1 MSYEARL
8 ISPFVNSG
16 LSQYFKPFLV
26 GDQAFPD
33 IEDAYPWRGSVR
45 KREGY
50 RLFAT
55 LPTTPVQG
63 LKTFINP
70 ATLVPSLI
78 AFSLTKSYSYDIG
91 TASFVD
97 ITQLANPVTPFSFG
111 NGAFDYYWTS
121 NFAGSMWMTNGL
133 GYVAGDP
140 NYNGIFYLTLNAI
153 NRWNL
158 HTPTVTGGATPI
170 YLNGA
175 LMVIPY
181 KGRLVA
187 LNTIEGINTGVGNQ
201 TFSNR
206 ARWSQLGNPYVTT
219 YNSKAL
225 GAPVATAP
233 PAPFAP
239 GDDKAWR
246 SDIPGRGGFVDADT
260 SERIVSA
267 AIVKDILIVCFQR
280 STWRLRY
287 TGNEV
292 LPFIWERINTQYGAE
307 STYSAIPFD
316 EAALFF
322 SRYGYIGSSTN
333 EVKRIDE
340 SIPDVCFAFETGN
353 STFNNLATVQG
364 IRDYY
369 RQMAYWTY
377 SSIKGTIDNQIY
389 AYNYLDQSWAV
400 YNPTN
405 QINCFGEFY
414 NIADTVWSSFN
425 AVDDIWANFNDPDD
439 TWKNLGSS
447 QNLGF
452 PFILG
457 GDRAS
462 GKIWQ
467 MFEFDNPATSDD
479 TTQFNF
485 YIETKRFNP
494 YFESGKKCRIGYVDI
509 YVTTNTYGEINL
521 QHFVDDKAYP
531 VFNRNVTLYPR
542 GTLGISSITTGL
554 TTTIVTVSA
563 HNLVNN
569 QQVLFSN
576 VTGTIASALNNQ
588 TAAVTVVNSTTFTV
602 AISTVGFTVTS
613 NGYIWLTPF
622 DPGDSYYARVFL
634 GAIGFHH
641 QFVIT
646 LTDSQMADPIKS
658 RAQFE
663 LQGLVIH
670 TRPTGRNKG

>member
-1 MSYEARL
+1 MSYEPNL
-8 ISPFVNSG
+8 ITPFLNSG
-16 LSQYFKPFLV
+16 LSQFFKPFLV

-63 LKTFINP
+63 LKSWINP
-70 ATLVPSLI
+70 STLVPNLI
-78 AFSLTKSYSYDIG
+78 AFSLTKSYGYNVG
-91 TASFVD
+91 GGAFVD
-97 ITQLANPVTPFSFG
+97 ITQLANPVTAFSFG
-111 NGAFDYYWTS
+111 NGAFDYYWTT

-133 GYVAGDP
+133 GYTAAGAS
-140 NYNGIFYLTLNAI
+140 YNGIFYLTNNAI
-153 NRWNL
+153 NSWNL
-158 HTPTVTGGATPI
+158 HTPTVTGGGTPI

-175 LMVIPY
+175 LIIIAY

-187 LNTIEGINTGVGNQ
+187 LNTIEGIADGSNNQ

-206 ARWSQLGNPYVTT
+206 ARWSQLGNPYVTL
-219 YNSKAL
+219 YNTKAA
-225 GAPVATAP
+225 GTAATAP

-239 GDDKAWR
+239 GDDKSWR

-267 AIVKDILIVCFQR
+267 AIVKDILIVTFQR

-307 STYSAIPFD
+307 STHSAIPFD
-316 EAALFF
+316 DSALFF
-322 SRYGYIGSSTN
+322 SRFGYIGSSTN

-340 SIPDVCFAFETGN
+340 TIPDVCFAFESGN
-353 STFNNLATVQG
+353 SSFSNLSTVQG

-377 SSIKGTIDNQIY
+377 SSIKGTVDNQIY
-389 AYNYLDQSWAV
+389 AYNYTDKSWSV

-414 NIADTVWSSFN
+414 NVADTTWSAFS

-452 PFILG
+452 PYIIG

-479 TTQFNF
+479 GTSFNF
-485 YIETKRFNP
+485 YIQTKRFNP
-494 YFESGKKCRIGYVDI
+494 YFSAGQKCRMGYVDL
-509 YVTTNTYGEINL
+509 YVTTNTYGEINF
-521 QHFVDDKAYP
+521 QHFIDDKADP
-531 VFNRNVTLYPR
+531 VFNRNVALYPR
-542 GTLGISSITTGL
+542 GVMIISTITAGA
-554 TTTIVTVSA
+554 TTTVVSASA
-563 HNLVNN
+563 HNLISN
-569 QQVLFSN
+569 QQVVFSN
-576 VTGTIASALNNQ
+576 ITGTMGNALNNQ
-588 TAAVTVVNSTTFTV
+588 TVAVTVVNSTTFTV
-602 AISTVGFTVTS
+602 PIVTIGLTSTG
-613 NGYIWLTPF
+613 NGYFWSPPF
-622 DPGDSYYARVFL
+622 DPGDSKYTRIYL
-634 GAIGFHH
+634 GGIGYHH

-646 LTDSQMADPIKS
+646 LTDNQMLDPVKS

-663 LQGLVIH
+663 LQGLVIW
-670 TRPTGRNKG
+670 TRPTGLIRG